1 MVILL
6 NLIGAACL
14 IYCAVIFIFGTF
26 GSWFFLIWGAAGAA
40 CLALAQLLAR
50 GIWRALPGAFRMTAL
65 AVFGLGLLLFCV
77 IEGLIISRFGS
88 KGPKN
93 LDYLVVLGAQIWESG
108 PSRALQLR
116 LDTACAYLEEN
127 ENTLVIVSGGQG
139 SNEPMSE
146 AQGMYDYLVKK
157 GISPERI
164 FMEDRS
170 TNTHENLLF
179 SKAFIQKEDAQV
191 GIVTNNFHVY
201 RATRLADKLGY
212 EKAYGI
218 AAPSD
223 KLMQANNM
231 VREFFG
237 VMKDWAVG
245 NM

>member
-1 MVILL
+1 MIIFL
-6 NLIGAACL
+6 NLIGAVCL
-14 IYCAVIFIFGTF
+14 IYCAAIFILGTF
-26 GSWFFLIWGAAGAA
+26 GSWFFLIWGMAGAA

-50 GIWRALPGAFRMTAL
+50 GIWAALPGWL
-65 AVFGLGLLLFCV
+65 KGVSIGVFGIILLLFCV
-77 IEGLIISRFGS
+77 IEGLIISRFWS
-88 KGPKN
+88 KGPRN

-164 FMEDRS
+164 LREDRS

-179 SKAFIQKEDAQV
+179 SKALIQKEDASV

-201 RATRLADKLGY
+201 RAVRLAAKLGY
-212 EKAYGI
+212 EEACGI
-218 AAPSD
+218 AAPAD
-223 KLMQANNM
+223 RLMQANNM

-237 VMKDWAVG
+237 VMKDWMVG